1 MRAFIEDV
9 RTAVRSLRAT
19 PGFTLAVTATLAIAI
34 GANTLIFSVVNGV
47 LLNPLAFRAP
57 ADLVGVVQPGQAAPS
72 ISVPDFMDWRAQ
84 IHGIRELAAYDR
96 GTFNMTGTA
105 EPVRLQAALVS
116 ANWFATL
123 GVGVER
129 GRTFAPGEDRPG
141 AGHVVILSDALWRA
155 RFGAEPHTV
164 GRALDLDGT
173 PYTVIGIAPP
183 RFTFPL
189 NPDVWVPNAFPE
201 WALSPE
207 ARGGHFLK
215 AIGRLAPGT
224 TFAAARSEFAA
235 VTERIRQQYLDLDNF
250 RYAIEPL
257 QQQIVG
263 DARPALLV
271 LLGAVGCV
279 LLIACANV
287 ANLLLVRAASR
298 AGELGIRIALGAGA
312 SRIVRYLLAESVV
325 LALLGA
331 AGGVVLASAGIR
343 LLVAAH
349 PGDLP
354 RLDEVTLS
362 VRVLLFTLG
371 VATSAGILF
380 GLMPALQA
388 ASPDLVASLKS
399 GMRGAS
405 TQRRT
410 SRFRDALVIAET
422 ALAVVLLLGAG
433 LLSRSFVRL
442 LAIDP
447 GFLPQQVVRFSVT
460 LPDAQYKTWAEI
472 RGFTHNVV
480 RQMEE
485 QPGTVAAAAGFG
497 VPFGDSHASAIF
509 HIEGRAPDLPGHQT
523 AALVHMVTPRF
534 FAAMGIRVIKG
545 RVFTD
550 GDRPGG
556 HQVLVVNEA
565 MVKQYFPGQD
575 AIGQRIDVTG
585 WSDDSTGHNPVKF
598 EGEIVGVARDT
609 KTEDLTADALPAVYA
624 AFDRMSQRRLTFVVR
639 TTADP
644 TTLVRAARGVVASTD
659 PTIPVFHAGTFIDA
673 LRESESLSRPRL
685 YASVVGTFALASLA
699 LAVIGIYGVLAYS
712 VRERRRELGI
722 RLALGARYGQ
732 LVGVVVG
739 HGVRLALAGLGVG
752 FAIALVGGRVLS
764 SLLYGVGP
772 ADPATYEAVFAGLIA
787 VAALASWV
795 PARRAAVI
803 DPVIAM
809 RPN

>member
-1 MRAFIEDV
+1 MRTFIEDV
-9 RTAVRSLRAT
+9 RTAGRSLRAT

-34 GANTLIFSVVNGV
+34 GANTLIFSVVNGL

-57 ADLVGVVQPGQAAPS
+57 ADLVGVVEPGGALPS
-72 ISVPDFMDWRAQ
+72 ISVPDFMDWRTQ
-84 IHGIRELAAYDR
+84 IHGIRELAAYNR
-96 GTFNMTGTA
+96 GTFNMTGGA

-129 GRTFAPGEDRPG
+129 GRAFALGEDRSG
-141 AGHVVILSDALWRA
+141 AAHVVILSDAFWRA
-155 RFGAEPHTV
+155 RFGAEPSTV
-164 GRALDLDGT
+164 GRTLDLDGT

-183 RFTFPL
+183 QFTFPL
-189 NPDVWVPNAFPE
+189 KPDVWVPDALPE
-201 WALSPE
+201 WALSPD

-224 TFAAARSEFAA
+224 TFTAAREEFAA
-235 VTERIRQQYLDLDNF
+235 VTERIREQYLDVDNF

-257 QQQIVG
+257 QKQIVG

-287 ANLLLVRAASR
+287 ANLLLVRATSR
-298 AGELGIRIALGAGA
+298 AGELGIRIALGASAG
-312 SRIVRYLLAESVV
+312 RIVRHLLAESLV

-331 AGGVVLASAGIR
+331 GCGVVLASVGIR

-354 RLDEVTLS
+354 RLEEVTLS
-362 VRVLLFTLG
+362 VPVLLFTLG
-371 VATSAGILF
+371 LATSAGILF
-380 GLMPALQA
+380 GLVPALQA
-388 ASPDLVASLKS
+388 ASPDLIASLKS
-399 GMRGAS
+399 GIHGAS
-405 TQRRT
+405 TERKT
-410 SRFRDALVIAET
+410 SRLRGALVIAET
-422 ALAVVLLLGAG
+422 ALAVLLLLGAG

-447 GFLPQQVVRFSVT
+447 GFLPQQVVRFSVA
-460 LPDAQYKTWAEI
+460 LPDAQYKTWAQI
-472 RGFTHNVV
+472 RGFTHGVV
-480 RQMEE
+480 GRMEE
-485 QPGTVAAAAGFG
+485 LPGTVAAAVGFG
-497 VPFGDSHASAIF
+497 VPFGDSHARAIF
-509 HIEGRAPDLPGHQT
+509 HIDGRPPDLPGHQT
-523 AALVHMVTPRF
+523 AALVRMVTPRF
-534 FAAMGIRVIKG
+534 FAALGIRLVKG

-565 MVKQYFPGQD
+565 MVRQHFPGQD
-575 AIGQRIDVTG
+575 PIGQRIDVTG
-585 WSDDSTGHNPVKF
+585 WSDDSTGHDPVKLD
-598 EGEIVGVARDT
+598 GEIVGVVGDT
-609 KTEDLTADALPAVYA
+609 KSEDLTADALPAVYA
-624 AFDRMSQRRLTFVVR
+624 PFDQMSQRSLTFIVR
-639 TTADP
+639 STADP
-644 TTLVRAARGVVASTD
+644 STVLRAARSTVASTD
-659 PTIPVFHAGTFIDA
+659 PTIPLFHTGSFIDA

-685 YASVVGTFALASLA
+685 YASVVGTFALVSLA

-722 RLALGARYGQ
+722 RVALGARYGQ
-732 LVGVVVG
+732 VVGTVVG
-739 HGVRLALAGLGVG
+739 HGVRLAVAGLGVG

-764 SLLYGVGP
+764 SLLYGVSP
-772 ADPATYEAVFAGLIA
+772 LDPPTYEAVFVGLIA

-809 RPN
+809 RAE